1 MNNHIAVQIFMYTA
15 AAFAVLGAL
24 GAAFSK
30 NPIRG
35 AMSLLVLVLSIAVM
49 FLSLHAEF
57 LAFIQLIVY
66 AGAIVTAISISV
78 DKAVP
83 AGVTVDADC
92 KASLLAQP
100 PERKP

>member
-1 MNNHIAVQIFMYTA
+1 MKRFRLILALLLAGCAGPFGLTGMNAEQLREWAKIKDANVTC
-15 AAFAVLGAL
+15 V
-24 GAAFSK
+24 
-30 NPIRG
+30 RG
-35 AMSLLVLVLSIAVM
+35 
-49 FLSLHAEF
+49 
-57 LAFIQLIVY
+57 VY